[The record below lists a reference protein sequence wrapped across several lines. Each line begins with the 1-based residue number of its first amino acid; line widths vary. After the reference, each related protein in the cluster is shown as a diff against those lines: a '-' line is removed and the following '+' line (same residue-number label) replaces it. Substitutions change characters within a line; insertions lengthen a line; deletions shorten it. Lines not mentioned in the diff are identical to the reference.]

1 MHNLS
6 ILISMIKRYDVF
18 YSAIDNPKLESNFV
32 QNAMENVENK
42 ILEVLEDVGEKMAP
56 VIKVRRE
63 MLMVRKCFLM
73 IVFQNPNGLERN
85 LAENFRWTTS

>member
-1 MHNLS
+1 MMCFILLLIIHSFNL
-6 ILISMIKRYDVF
+6 I
-18 YSAIDNPKLESNFV
+18 FV

-56 VIKVRRE
+56 VIKVREE
-63 MLMVRKCFLM
+63 MLMARKCFLM

-85 LAENFRWTTS
+85 LAKNFT

>member
-1 MHNLS
+1 MIGFILLEIIQSLNL
-6 ILISMIKRYDVF
+6 
-18 YSAIDNPKLESNFV
+18 NFV

-63 MLMVRKCFLM
+63 NV
-73 IVFQNPNGLERN
+73 NGQ
-85 LAENFRWTTS
+85 ENIF